1 MKTWRTLSR
10 RTVLDQGR
18 FLKVELH
25 EVALPDGQVI
35 RDWPWVVTPEFVTV
49 IAVTVDGRF
58 LCFRQSKYSIEGDS
72 LAPAGGYIE
81 PGESPLAAAKREL
94 LEETGCVASRW
105 ESLGVFPVDG
115 NRGAGVA
122 HLYLATEVEVVTEA
136 DADDLEVQ
144 EPLSLTRAEMAAALD
159 AGEFRVLPWVTAV
172 ALALRRSQA

>member
-18 FLKVELH
+18 FLRVELH

-35 RDWPWVVTPEFVTV
+35 PDWSWVVTPEFVTV
-49 IAVTVDGRF
+49 VAVTPDGRY

-81 PGESPLAAAKREL
+81 PGEPPLVAAKREL
-94 LEETGCVASRW
+94 LEETGCVAGRW
-105 ESLGVFPVDG
+105 EPLGRFPVDG

-144 EPLSLTRAEMAAALD
+144 EPLSLTREEMAAALD

-172 ALALRRSQA
+172 ALALRRSEA

>member
-1 MKTWRTLSR
+1 MKKWRTLTR

-49 IAVTVDGRF
+49 IAVTRDGRF
-58 LCFRQSKYSIEGDS
+58 LCFRQGKYSIEGDS

-94 LEETGCVASRW
+94 LEETGCLAARW
-105 ESLGVFPVDG
+105 ESLGAFPVDG

-122 HLYLATEVEVVTEA
+122 HLFLATDVEVVAEA
-136 DADDLEVQ
+136 DAGDLEVQ
-144 EPLSLTRAEMAAALD
+144 EPLSLTRDQMAAALD
-159 AGEFRVLPWVTAV
+159 AGDFRVLPWVAAV
-172 ALALRRSQA
+172 ALALRRSET